1 MFNED
6 KASLSV
12 WSHWTNFRDSA
23 RHPQEL
29 CQHDYASAIRDEAQ
43 AIQLDPKLARAY
55 FLRGAAFGGLGDSH
69 NSLSDI
75 VTALRLDPS
84 LERYVTFKG
93 EDASLTL
100 PP

>member
-1 MFNED
+1 MQPSNW
-6 KASLSV
+6 L
-12 WSHWTNFRDSA
+12 
-23 RHPQEL
+23 Q
-29 CQHDYASAIRDEAQ
+29 IRLTSTTTVGSSTQ
-43 AIQLDPKLARAY
+43 ARAY